1 MVKIWAKIFEP
12 ERKHSFVFP
21 HIVYV
26 SYCLSFFFMLMA
38 KLIFFP
44 LIFFKMSCPEKLYE
58 TIIVQE
64 TPQYI
69 CALEAVLECVIDKS
83 LVS

>member
-1 MVKIWAKIFEP
+1 
-12 ERKHSFVFP
+12 
-21 HIVYV
+21 
-26 SYCLSFFFMLMA
+26 MLMV

-69 CALEAVLECVIDKS
+69 CALECVLECVIDNS
-83 LVS
+83 LVSLKKTKREKCEREKTISLKHSQYFYVLN